1 MTHVCCAWEIEMGR
15 RRADKEPDVHW
26 QVTDQVL
33 GGLTL
38 RRVINLHHFLAL
50 SSDGEVLG
58 LRLEAY
64 QPPTEKDPWSC
75 ERAVLKLVGFTPY
88 LYKHLG
94 FAYEVWWGYE
104 WRKRTRPPRWV
115 RELAWS
121 TEYGKRKRFTDDGVE
136 IKEPAA
142 LPPNDEE
149 QLTLF

>member
-1 MTHVCCAWEIEMGR
+1 MEMGR
-15 RRADKEPDVHW
+15 RRTDKEPDVRW

-38 RRVINLHHFLAL
+38 QRVITLHHFLAL

-58 LRLEAY
+58 LSLEAY
-64 QPPTEKDPWSC
+64 KSPTEKDPWWVV
-75 ERAVLKLVGFTPY
+75 RASGGETWRLQWRN
-88 LYKHLG
+88 KHLG
-94 FAYEVWWGYE
+94 FAYELWWGYE

-121 TEYGKRKRFTDDGVE
+121 IEYGKRKRFTDDGVE